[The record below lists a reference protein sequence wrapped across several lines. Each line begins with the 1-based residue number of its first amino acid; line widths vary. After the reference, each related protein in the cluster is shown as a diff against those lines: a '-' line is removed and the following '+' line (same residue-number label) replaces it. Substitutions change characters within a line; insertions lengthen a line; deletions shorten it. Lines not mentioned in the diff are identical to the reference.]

1 MSSKVTERIIAA
13 GIFLFWI
20 FFVPYFETRHG
31 IKFRTDGSI
40 ALLLTGYRAILPGS
54 IALPPEPLAFLGL
67 LSVLYSESKLKE
79 SLVIETYPEIFWK
92 ILGWMLLT
100 VFPILIIMA
109 F

>member
-31 IKFRTDGSI
+31 ISFRKTGGRGLPPQTL
-40 ALLLTGYRAILPGS
+40 ALLGIL
-54 IALPPEPLAFLGL
+54 F
-67 LSVLYSESKLKE
+67 VLYSESKLKE
-79 SLVIETYPEIFWK
+79 FFVLDTYPGFLWK
-92 ILGWMLLT
+92 FLGWMLLT